1 MPRVTRQEV
10 YLAIDTEREYQ
21 DNLTPARRE
30 KREMV
35 TGEELVL
42 LREYVDRAFA
52 NWTNTP
58 GVNPVTTLHD
68 LRKIAAIAV
77 RAMENHGAPP
87 RVWVKK

>member
-1 MPRVTRQEV
+1 MPKMTRQAV
-10 YLAIDTEREYQ
+10 YDAIDTEREYQ
-21 DNLTPARRE
+21 DGLTPDRRD

-58 GVNPVTTLHD
+58 GVNPEITLHD
-68 LRKIAAIAV
+68 FRKIAAIAV
-77 RAMENHGAPP
+77 RCMENHGAPH
-87 RVWVKK
+87 REKKK